1 MTDKVERTMSS
12 AGAPGA
18 RWLLP
23 AVALALGLHALP
35 VAAEVPATRPNIVVI
50 LTDDEDVASHRFM
63 PKTRALLEE
72 QGTAFDN
79 FFVTYS
85 FCCPSRVTLLR
96 GQYPH
101 NTQIMGIQPPTGGF
115 AKVRNLGLQDSTIA
129 TWLDG
134 AGYHT
139 AYLGKYLNQ
148 YSPERDG
155 VPPGWDDW
163 HVGSDNNSNYN
174 YTLNENG
181 RIVAYGER
189 PEDYLTDVVAKK
201 SVRIIER
208 AAAAGEPLFL
218 YVATYAPHSPSTW
231 APRHDGQFEDAPLP
245 RPTSFDEPDVS
256 DKPAIV
262 RNLPPMTRP
271 QIEAMEFHYR
281 SRLRSL
287 QAVDDLVETVVA
299 TLEAQGLLDNTY
311 IIYTSDNG
319 HHMGEHRMIAGKTTA
334 YEEDIRVPMVLR
346 GPGVA
351 AAARIGGMVLNN
363 DLAPTL
369 ADFAGIAPPAFVDGR
384 SFRPLLEDPDRP
396 WRRSFLIQRR
406 ELETHEMHGA
416 ARFDAIRTTDWTYVQ
431 YGDGERELYDLTSD
445 PYQLDNLAGAAD
457 PLLVELLAVRLAEL
471 MNCAGSDCRE
481 LEDLPIEG
489 ERTALRDRPDPPPAS
504 AQ

>member
-1 MTDKVERTMSS
+1 MERLMAFEPT
-12 AGAPGA
+12 AWA
-18 RWLLP
+18 RRLLL
-23 AVALALGLHALP
+23 AVMLALGLGSLP
-35 VAAEVPATRPNIVVI
+35 AATAGQPARPNIVLI
-50 LTDDEDVASHRFM
+50 LTDDEDVASHAYM
-63 PKTRALLEE
+63 PKTKALLEE
-72 QGTAFDN
+72 HGTTFDN
-79 FFVTYS
+79 FFVSYS
-85 FCCPSRVTLLR
+85 FCCPSRVTFLR

-101 NTQIMGIQPPTGGF
+101 NTQILGIQPPTGGF
-115 AKVRNLGLQDSTIA
+115 AKVRNLGLQNSTIA
-129 TWLDG
+129 TWLDA

-148 YSPERDG
+148 YLPERDG

-189 PEDYLTDVVAKK
+189 PEDYLTDVVARE
-201 SVRIIER
+201 SVRIMEQ

-218 YVATYAPHSPSTW
+218 YIATYAPHSPSTW
-231 APRHDGQFEDAPLP
+231 APRHDGLFEDVPLP
-245 RPTSFDEPDVS
+245 RPVSFDEPDVS

-281 SRLRSL
+281 SRLRAL

-299 TLEAQGLLDNTY
+299 TLEAQGILDNTY

-334 YEEDIRVPMVLR
+334 YEEDIRVPLIVR

-351 AAARIGGMVLNN
+351 AGAHIDAMVLNN
-363 DLAPTL
+363 DMAPTL
-369 ADFAGIAPPAFVDGR
+369 ADLAGIEPPDFVDGR
-384 SFRPLLEDPDRP
+384 SFRPLFENPDRP
-396 WRRSFLIQRR
+396 WRHSFLIQRR
-406 ELETHEMHGA
+406 ELETHEMTGA
-416 ARFDAIRTTDWTYVQ
+416 ARFDALRTDDWTYVE
-431 YGDGERELYDLTSD
+431 YGDGELELYDLRRD
-445 PYQLDNLAGAAD
+445 PYQLDNLARRAD
-457 PLLVELLAVRLAEL
+457 PLFVELLAMRLAEL
-471 MNCAGSDCRE
+471 LNCAGIDCRE
-481 LEDLPIEG
+481 IEDVPIAVS
-489 ERTALRDRPDPPPAS
+489 RTALSAEPEPPPVS